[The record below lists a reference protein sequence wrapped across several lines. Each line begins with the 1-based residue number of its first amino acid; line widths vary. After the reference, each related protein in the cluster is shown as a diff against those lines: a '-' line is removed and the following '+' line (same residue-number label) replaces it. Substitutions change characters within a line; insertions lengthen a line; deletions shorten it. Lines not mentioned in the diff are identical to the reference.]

1 MITTLVKRSYNI
13 VKSDIYSHIEV
24 TIHYD
29 SNKKE
34 YCILIAPMKDGTC
47 FTQECN
53 TYVLNQVKRRSKK
66 QDAKAVADIEYY
78 APRMAKHKAKSLGV
92 ELEVEA

>member
-1 MITTLVKRSYNI
+1 MITTLAKKSYNI
-13 VKSDIYSHIEV
+13 VNNDMYSRIEA

-34 YCILIAPMKDGTC
+34 YCILIAPMKGGTC
-47 FTQECN
+47 FAQECN

-78 APRMAKHKAKSLGV
+78 APRMVKHKAKSLGV

>member
-1 MITTLVKRSYNI
+1 MITMLAKKSYNI
-13 VKSDIYSHIEV
+13 VNSDTYNRIEA

-29 SNKKE
+29 SSKKE
-34 YCILIAPMKDGTC
+34 YCILIAPMKGMSC
-47 FTQECN
+47 FVQECN

-66 QDAKAVADIEYY
+66 QDTKAMADIEYY
-78 APRMAKHKAKSLGV
+78 APRLAKHKAKSLGV

>member
-1 MITTLVKRSYNI
+1 MITTLAKKSYNI
-13 VKSDIYSHIEV
+13 VNSDIYSRIEV

-34 YCILIAPMKDGTC
+34 YCILIAPMKGGTC
-47 FTQECN
+47 FAQECS

-92 ELEVEA
+92 ELELEV